1 MSLPA
6 DSARP
11 ARPVRSF
18 RPLGRRV
25 VAWAL
30 LYGALFT
37 LVMTAVLVGVHYLD
51 ERQAAIRQ
59 LRFAA
64 DSYKKS
70 LANSL
75 WDLDMP
81 SARLQVEALA
91 NFPMVGHAVVE
102 STIGQT
108 IAAGKQDDAEKMQP
122 DADDLLSWQETLF
135 SPQRPD
141 FVVGRLR
148 LHVDRAAFLERIE
161 ASAIRI
167 LAGELVKGLAFGLLM
182 AWLIDKLVTRHL
194 ADMAGQVASLN
205 PSSLRSAIVLRRK
218 PRPHEDELDHL
229 RDAFNRLHDELAS
242 HIDAQRALE
251 SELRRHRD
259 RLSDMVA
266 DRTRSLEQL
275 RSFHSLIIRVLT
287 RFINL
292 PPAQAS
298 AAVDNGLGAFGEYFG
313 AQRCLLFMHDD
324 DALCFRVANA
334 WPAVDEPDS
343 TELKDADLP
352 PLITQNR
359 KSRIWLHESAQ
370 WQGAASPLRQALVT
384 DAYTLVGV
392 EVKGDTIGLLCLIG
406 RDISADDENANLLE
420 LAARVA
426 ANMLDHKTA
435 QMNLLETQQALEQAN
450 HELHLMSRHD
460 PLTGLANR
468 RHFDD
473 IKEMEF
479 RRAMRAGS
487 ALSVLMCDID
497 DFKRYNDTYGH
508 AKGDRCLVE
517 VANCLNMLFGRAGE
531 LLVRLGGEEFVVL
544 LPNTDAEQ
552 ARTLGERVR
561 QAIWELALP
570 HTASTVADRITM
582 SVGVATLKHGVH
594 KDFDALLNDADV
606 ALYHAKNGRNRV
618 AAAE

>member
-1 MSLPA
+1 MKPPA
-6 DSARP
+6 DSASS
-11 ARPVRSF
+11 ARVF
-18 RPLGRRV
+18 RPLSRRV

-30 LYGALFT
+30 LYSTLFT

-51 ERQAAIRQ
+51 ERDAALRQ

-81 SARLQVEALA
+81 SARLQVESLA

-102 STIGQT
+102 TTIGQT
-108 IAAGKQDDAEKMQP
+108 LAAGKQDDAKTTLP
-122 DADDLLSWQETLF
+122 GASGFLAWQETLF

-141 FVVGRLR
+141 YVVGRLQ
-148 LHVDRAAFLERIE
+148 LHVDRAAFLQRIE
-161 ASAIRI
+161 ASALRI
-167 LAGELVKGLAFGLLM
+167 LVGELFKGLAFGLLM
-182 AWLIDKLVTRHL
+182 AWLIDRIVTRHL
-194 ADMAGQVASLN
+194 ADMAAQVASLN
-205 PSSLRSAIVLRRK
+205 PASLRSAIVLRRR
-218 PRPHEDELDHL
+218 PREYEDELDRL
-229 RDAFNRLHDELAS
+229 RDAFNRLHHELAS

-251 SELRRHRD
+251 TELRRHRD

-275 RSFHSLIIRVLT
+275 RGFHSLIIRVLT

-292 PPAQAS
+292 PPTQAN

-324 DALCFRVANA
+324 DAMCFRVANS
-334 WPAVDEPDS
+334 WPTSELPD
-343 TELKDADLP
+343 TTVLQDADLP
-352 PLITQNR
+352 PHMLESHT
-359 KSRIWLHESAQ
+359 SRLWLHEPA
-370 WQGAASPLRQALVT
+370 GGNAPDAAISPLRLALSS

-392 EVKGDTIGLLCLIG
+392 EVKGDTIGLLCLLG
-406 RDISADDENANLLE
+406 RAIAADDDNANLLE

-435 QMNLLETQQALEQAN
+435 QMNLLDTQQALERAN
-450 HELHLMSRHD
+450 RELHDMSRHD
-460 PLTGLANR
+460 ALTGLANR

-473 IKEMEF
+473 IKEVEF

-508 AKGDRCLVE
+508 AKGDRCLVD
-517 VANCLNMLFGRAGE
+517 VAHCLGALFGRAGE

-544 LPNTDAEQ
+544 LPNTNAEQ
-552 ARTLGERVR
+552 ARVLGERVR
-561 QAIWELALP
+561 QAVWEQRLP
-570 HTASTVADRITM
+570 HASSTVADRITM
-582 SVGVATLKHGVH
+582 SVGVATLKPGTH
-594 KDFDALLNDADV
+594 KDFDALLHDADV
-606 ALYHAKNGRNRV
+606 ALYHAKDGRNRV
-618 AAAE
+618 ATAE

>member
-1 MSLPA
+1 MSLPV
-6 DSARP
+6 DTARP
-11 ARPVRSF
+11 F
-18 RPLGRRV
+18 RPLSRRV

-30 LYGALFT
+30 LYSALFT

-51 ERQAAIRQ
+51 ERDAAIRQ

-64 DSYKKS
+64 ESYKKS

-81 SARLQVEALA
+81 SARLQVDALA
-91 NFPMVGHAVVE
+91 NFPMVGYAVVE
-102 STIGQT
+102 TTIGQT
-108 IAAGKQDDAEKMQP
+108 IAAGKPGGTEKRQP
-122 DADDLLSWQETLF
+122 DADDRLSWQETLY
-135 SPQRPD
+135 SPQRTG
-141 FVVGRLR
+141 FTVGRLR
-148 LHVDRAAFLERIE
+148 LHVDRAAFLDRIQ

-182 AWLIDKLVTRHL
+182 AWLIDQLVTRHL

-205 PSSLRSAIVLRRK
+205 PASLRSAIVLRR
-218 PRPHEDELDHL
+218 RPQAHEDELDHL
-229 RDAFNRLHDELAS
+229 RDAFNRLHHELAG

-251 SELRRHRD
+251 GELRRHRD

-275 RSFHSLIIRVLT
+275 RSFHSLVIRVLT

-298 AAVDNGLGAFGEYFG
+298 AAVDNGLGAFGEYFS

-324 DALCFRVANA
+324 EAMCFRVANA
-334 WPAVDEPDS
+334 WPSVAEPDP
-343 TELKDADLP
+343 TVLKDADLP
-352 PLITQNR
+352 PRMMDNR
-359 KSRIWLHESAQ
+359 RSRIWLHEPAA
-370 WQGAASPLRQALVT
+370 WQGEPSPLRRALAS

-392 EVKGDTIGLLCLIG
+392 EVKGDTIGLLCLVG

-468 RHFDD
+468 RLFDE

-497 DFKRYNDTYGH
+497 DFKRYNDAYGH

-517 VANCLNMLFGRAGE
+517 VANCLAALFGRAGE
-531 LLVRLGGEEFVVL
+531 LLARLGGEEFVIL
-544 LPNTDAEQ
+544 LPNTDASQ
-552 ARTLGERVR
+552 AQALGERVR
-561 QAIWELALP
+561 KAIWELNVP
-570 HTASTVADRITM
+570 HAGSTVADRVTI
-582 SVGVATLKHGVH
+582 SVGIATLKHGAH
-594 KDFDALLNDADV
+594 KDFDALLHDADA
-606 ALYHAKNGRNRV
+606 ALYLAKKERNQI

>member
-1 MSLPA
+1 MKQPH

-11 ARPVRSF
+11 F
-18 RPLGRRV
+18 RPLSRRV

-37 LVMTAVLVGVHYLD
+37 LLMTGVLVGIHYLD
-51 ERQAAIRQ
+51 ERDAAIRQ

-102 STIGQT
+102 STIGQS
-108 IAAGKQDDAEKMQP
+108 IVAGKQSGTEKQP

-194 ADMAGQVASLN
+194 ADMARQVASLN
-205 PSSLRSAIVLRRK
+205 PASLRSAIVLRR
-218 PRPHEDELDHL
+218 RRQVHEDELDRL
-229 RDAFNRLHDELAS
+229 RDAFNRLHHELAS
-242 HIDAQRALE
+242 HIDSQRALE
-251 SELRRHRD
+251 TELRRHRD

-275 RSFHSLIIRVLT
+275 RSFHSLVIRVLT

-313 AQRCLLFMHDD
+313 AERCLLFMHDD
-324 DALCFRVANA
+324 DAQCFRVANA
-334 WPAVDEPDS
+334 WPAIDAPDR
-343 TELKDADLP
+343 TVLKDGDLP
-352 PLITQNR
+352 PRVMEHRT
-359 KSRIWLHESAQ
+359 SRIWLHESGEGQ
-370 WQGAASPLRQALVT
+370 DAASPLRQALAA

-392 EVKGDTIGLLCLIG
+392 EVKGDTIGLLCLLG
-406 RDISADDENANLLE
+406 RAIAADNDNANLLE

-473 IKEMEF
+473 IKETEF
-479 RRAMRAGS
+479 RRAMRAHS
-487 ALSVLMCDID
+487 ALSVLMCDLD
-497 DFKRYNDTYGH
+497 DFKRYNDAYGH
-508 AKGDRCLVE
+508 AQGDRCLVE
-517 VANCLNMLFGRAGE
+517 VANCLGALFSRAGE

-544 LPNTDAEQ
+544 LPNTDASQ
-552 ARTLGERVR
+552 ACALGERIR
-561 QAIWELALP
+561 QAVWELNLP
-570 HTASTVADRITM
+570 HAASSVADRVTM
-582 SVGVATLKHGVH
+582 SVGVATLKHRSH
-594 KDFDALLNDADV
+594 KDFDALLHDADV
-606 ALYHAKNGRNRV
+606 ALYHAKDGRNRV
-618 AAAE
+618 AMAE